1 MCWCC
6 LLYACTADTDG
17 FVKVL
22 SDAETDRILG
32 IHMIGSVSAYYVMMV
47 VENFTLDG
55 SSKILT
61 IIFYLCSVL
70 CVKICMGSS
79 FCVLKFVRAV
89 FLC

>member
-1 MCWCC
+1 MCWFC
-6 LLYACTADTDG
+6 LLYVCTADTDG

-47 VENFTLDG
+47 VKNFTLENWG

-61 IIFYLCSVL
+61 IIFDVCSVL
-70 CVKICMGSS
+70 CV
-79 FCVLKFVRAV
+79 LKFVWAV
-89 FLC
+89 VFVC